1 MDPTDVGLFQL
12 AERRLAWADAR
23 QRLLAQNVANAN
35 TPGWQT
41 RDLTPFGSAL
51 GNVAMTQTSGAHLQS
66 PISMQH
72 ERTERPRARSPDQ
85 NTVSIED
92 MLSRV
97 ADTAAMQE
105 LTLNIHKRY
114 ASMFRLAYGRQG

>member
-12 AERRLAWADAR
+12 AERRLAWTDAR

-41 RDLTPFGSAL
+41 RELSPFGSTL
-51 GNVAMTQTSGAHLQS
+51 GSVTLAHTNSAHLES
-66 PISMQH
+66 AASSQH
-72 ERTERPRARSPDQ
+72 ERTERSRARSPDR
-85 NTVSIED
+85 NTVSVED